1 MRFKRNK
8 KQSRSFLWRSLLIF
22 NLSPELEVLLRD
34 KAARQGQGVD
44 FMASELPASVLEG
57 EKQDLE
63 EAIEGLQE
71 GLKDFE
77 AGRFRSFQDFAK
89 KQQRKHNLL
98 TDS

>member
-1 MRFKRNK
+1 
-8 KQSRSFLWRSLLIF
+8 
-22 NLSPELEVLLRD
+22 
-34 KAARQGQGVD
+34 
-44 FMASELPASVLEG
+44 MASELLASVLEG